1 MLKLARKVNP
11 QVTYYQGDTRMIIS
25 HIFYLF
31 GEKNLMSILKLE
43 GLRKEYKSF
52 LRKNTIIAVDKID
65 LEVEQGEIVGFL
77 GPNGAGKTTTIKM
90 ICGLVNSTKGRVI
103 INGYDITRKREKA
116 IEKIGVVLEGSRN
129 IYWRLSP
136 YENLRY
142 FGNIRGMRT
151 KQIKTKID
159 KLLHFFNLYERRND
173 LTQKLSRGM
182 QQKVAISV
190 ALVTSPPLLLLD
202 EPVLGLDPHSS
213 KDLQEIIIKIAKEEG
228 KTIIITTHQMDV
240 AQKICDRIAIIN
252 KGKIVVCD
260 TVRKLLSLLTTQH
273 YEFRIEG
280 ALNSGCKDKLSKIF
294 YLEENVNEMETLI
307 SINITNPNL
316 LYDIINIL
324 KSENVN
330 IIEIRKKEVNLEK
343 LYFQMVEEKR

>member
-1 MLKLARKVNP
+1 MIFLSRGGNLVFMLKL
-11 QVTYYQGDTRMIIS
+11 
-25 HIFYLF
+25 
-31 GEKNLMSILKLE
+31 EE
-43 GLRKEYKSF
+43 LRKEYKSF
-52 LRKNTIIAVDKID
+52 LGKKKIIAVDKID
-65 LEVEQGEIVGFL
+65 LEVQPGEIVGFL

-90 ICGLVNSTKGRVI
+90 ICGLVNPTKGQVLI
-103 INGYDITRKREKA
+103 DGYDIKNERKKA
-116 IEKIGVVLEGSRN
+116 LKKIGVVLEGSRN

-159 KLLHFFNLYERRND
+159 KLLHFFNLYERKND

-190 ALVTSPPLLLLD
+190 ALVTSPLLLLLD

-213 KDLQEIIIKIAKEEG
+213 NELQERIIKIAKEEG
-228 KTIIITTHQMDV
+228 KTIIIATHQMDV
-240 AQKICDRIAIIN
+240 AQKVCDRIAIIN

-260 TVRKLLSLLTTQH
+260 TVKKLLNLLEAQH

-280 ALNSGCKDKLSKIF
+280 SLNSECKDKLSKISH
-294 YLEENVNEMETLI
+294 LEINEDGIETLI
-307 SINITNPNL
+307 SINIINSSL
-316 LYDIINIL
+316 LYDIINLL
-324 KSENVN
+324 KSEGVN
-330 IIEIRKKEVNLEK
+330 IIEIRKQEVNLEK
-343 LYFQMVEEKR
+343 LYFQIVPERK